1 MDNTAWALSPTDPI
15 WTIEHV
21 AGVLRVAT
29 DTAREYT
36 YRADFPAP
44 RVLGARNL
52 WLREDVLAWF
62 DKLPVRARRQE
73 PVERPA
79 AISPVRRAY
88 SPRGSKGA
96 AA

>member
-1 MDNTAWALSPTDPI
+1 MNNTAWALSPTDPI

-21 AGVLRVAT
+21 AGVLHVAT

-52 WLREDVLAWF
+52 WLREDILTWF
-62 DKLPVRARRQE
+62 DKLPARTRHQE
-73 PVERPA
+73 PPEQPA
-79 AISPVRRAY
+79 AIRPVRRAY
-88 SPRGSKGA
+88 LPRGSKGA